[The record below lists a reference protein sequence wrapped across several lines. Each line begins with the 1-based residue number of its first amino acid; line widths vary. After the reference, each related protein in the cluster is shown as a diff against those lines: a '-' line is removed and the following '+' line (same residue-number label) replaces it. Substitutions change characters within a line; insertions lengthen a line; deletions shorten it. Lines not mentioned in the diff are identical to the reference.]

1 MVSLIDISGPALFDA
16 IGVAGFGLYVLNY
29 SMLTLQR
36 VRSESIRYFAVNIA
50 AASMVLVGLMSAF
63 NLAAAMIQIF
73 FIGSSGVAILIR
85 LHARHKARSQLQY

>member
-1 MVSLIDISGPALFDA
+1 MVSLIDLSGPTLFDA
-16 IGVAGFGLYVLNY
+16 VGVAGFGLYVLNY

-36 VRSESIRYFAVNIA
+36 VKSESIRYFAVNVA

-73 FIGSSGVAILIR
+73 FICSSCAAILIR
-85 LHARHKARSQLQY
+85 LRARRQAKLQLQY